1 MSDRRTPVKA
11 ALLFAPLLVVILTL
25 HAWGDAMAGGLGRA
39 VGNWQYPERVHSP
52 FLIRVSRGSSA
63 DVFAARALEEFVP
76 QAVMGY
82 GIRLAIHVPAQPVT
96 VVLLD
101 PDTELRRFGT

>member
-1 MSDRRTPVKA
+1 MNSRRIPVKG
-11 ALLFAPLLVVILTL
+11 ALLMAPLLVAILAL

-52 FLIRVSRGSSA
+52 FQIRVPRRIGVDA
-63 DVFAARALEEFVP
+63 FAADALEKFVS
-76 QAVMGY
+76 QAVKNHG
-82 GIRLAIHVPAQPVT
+82 GELGVQAPGRPVT

-101 PDTELRRFGT
+101 A